1 MRAGLSGQEGTQCLP
16 VPVVGVQIHKYH
28 RPRTALQNTS
38 AESLNYSPVTK
49 AHNIMLS
56 TVLYVSTHTNEP
68 RKSPITLKYLTAVLA
83 KAPSITP
90 PHLKNTLFCC
100 MDIFGLNM
108 FFKYSVGVLVKQR
121 IESHVIASKCTK
133 NEVLLLQWGLSAVH
147 FNSSERA
154 EAPGFALTY

>member
-1 MRAGLSGQEGTQCLP
+1 MSACSCCGRP
-16 VPVVGVQIHKYH
+16 DPQISPTTNSPAKHIS
-28 RPRTALQNTS
+28 RTLELFPCYRCT
-38 AESLNYSPVTK
+38 TK
-49 AHNIMLS
+49 AHNIMLG

-68 RKSPITLKYLTAVLA
+68 RKSPITLKYLTTVLA

-90 PHLKNTLFCC
+90 PHLKTHSFCC

-121 IESHVIASKCTK
+121 VESHVIASKCTK

-154 EAPGFALTY
+154 EAPGFAFTYY